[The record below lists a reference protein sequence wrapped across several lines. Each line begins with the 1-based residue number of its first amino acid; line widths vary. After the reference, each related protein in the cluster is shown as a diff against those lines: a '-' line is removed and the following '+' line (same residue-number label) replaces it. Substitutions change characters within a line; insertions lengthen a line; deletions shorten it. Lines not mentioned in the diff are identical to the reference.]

1 MAGVELQ
8 GRLVACRRKNVRS
21 NRDVGESQM
30 NLQNKTIVI
39 TGGAQGLG
47 LEMARMCAAEGAKLA
62 LIDMNADQLA
72 AAKAE
77 LGSKTTVQTYIAN
90 VANEQQVEATF
101 AQIDSDFNG
110 IDGLINNAGILR
122 DGLLLKY
129 KDGELQSKMSLAQFQ
144 SVIDVN
150 LTGVFLCGREA
161 AAAMVKRGTK
171 GVIINMSSVARAGN
185 MGQTNYAA
193 SKAGVV
199 AMTVTWARELGRFGI
214 RVGAIAPGVIRTAMT
229 DAMKPEA
236 RDRLEKMKPV
246 GRLGEASEIAHTAKY
261 IFENDFFTGRVVE
274 VDGGISM

>member
-1 MAGVELQ
+1 
-8 GRLVACRRKNVRS
+8 
-21 NRDVGESQM
+21 M
-30 NLQNKTIVI
+30 NLKDKVIVI

-47 LEMARMCAAEGAKLA
+47 LEMARMCADNGAALA
-62 LIDMNADQLA
+62 LIDMNAEQLDA
-72 AAKAE
+72 AAAE
-77 LGSKTTVQTYIAN
+77 LRGCSVRVETYAAN
-90 VANEQQVEATF
+90 VADEASVEQTF
-101 AQIDSDFNG
+101 QAIAADFGG

-129 KDGELQSKMSLAQFQ
+129 KDGVLTGKMPLQQFQ

-161 AAAMVKRGTK
+161 AALMVQAGRK
-171 GVIINMSSVARAGN
+171 GVIINMSSVARGGN

-199 AMTVTWARELGRFGI
+199 AMTVTWARELGRYGI

-236 RDRLEKMKPV
+236 RERLVAMKPV
-246 GRLGEASEIAHTAKY
+246 GRLGEAAEIAHTAKY

-274 VDGGISM
+274 IDGGISM

>member
-1 MAGVELQ
+1 
-8 GRLVACRRKNVRS
+8 
-21 NRDVGESQM
+21 M
-30 NLQNKTIVI
+30 NLKDKVIVI

-47 LEMARMCAAEGAKLA
+47 LEMARMCADNGAALA
-62 LIDMNADQLA
+62 LIDMNAEQLA
-72 AAKAE
+72 AAATE
-77 LGSKTTVQTYIAN
+77 LRATGVRVETYAAN
-90 VANEQQVEATF
+90 VADETSVEQTF
-101 AQIDSDFNG
+101 AAIAADFGG

-129 KDGELQSKMSLAQFQ
+129 KDGVLTGKMPLQQFQ

-161 AAAMVKRGTK
+161 AALMVQTGRK
-171 GVIINMSSVARAGN
+171 GVIINMSSVARGGN

-199 AMTVTWARELGRFGI
+199 AMTVTWARELGRYGI

-236 RDRLEKMKPV
+236 RDRLVAMKPV
-246 GRLGEASEIAHTAKY
+246 GRLGEAAEIAHTAKY

-274 VDGGISM
+274 IDGGISM

>member
-1 MAGVELQ
+1 
-8 GRLVACRRKNVRS
+8 
-21 NRDVGESQM
+21 M
-30 NLQNKTIVI
+30 NLKDKTIVV

-47 LEMARMCAAEGAKLA
+47 LEMARMLAAQGSHLA
-62 LIDMNADQLA
+62 LLDMNAEQLD

-77 LGSKTTVQTYIAN
+77 LAASGVTVRTYVCN
-90 VANEQQVEATF
+90 VANEESVETTF
-101 AQIDSDFNG
+101 TSIAADFG
-110 IDGLINNAGILR
+110 AIDGLINNAGILR
-122 DGLLLKY
+122 DGLLLKV
-129 KDGELQSKMSLAQFQ
+129 KDGELVSKMSYQQFQ

-161 AAAMVKRGTK
+161 AALMVKTGRK
-171 GVIINMSSVARAGN
+171 GVIINMSSVARSGN

-199 AMTVTWARELGRFGI
+199 AMTVTWARELGRYGI

-236 RDRLEKMKPV
+236 RDRLVAMKPV
-246 GRLGEASEIAHTAKY
+246 GRLGEAAEIAHTAKY

>member
-1 MAGVELQ
+1 
-8 GRLVACRRKNVRS
+8 
-21 NRDVGESQM
+21 M
-30 NLQNKTIVI
+30 NLKDKTIVI

-62 LIDMNADQLA
+62 LLDMNPEQLA

-77 LGSKTTVQTYIAN
+77 LAKLTRVETYVAN
-90 VANEQQVEATF
+90 VADEAQVEATF
-101 AQIDSDFNG
+101 AQIDADFNG

-122 DGLLLKY
+122 DGLLLKV
-129 KDGELQSKMSLAQFQ
+129 KDGELVAKMPLQQFQ

-161 AAAMVKRGTK
+161 AALMVKHGRK

-199 AMTVTWARELGRFGI
+199 AMTVTWARELGRYGI

-236 RDRLEKMKPV
+236 RERLEKMKPV
-246 GRLGEASEIAHTAKY
+246 GRLGEAAEIAHTAKY

-274 VDGGISM
+274 IDGGISF

>member
-1 MAGVELQ
+1 MAGVEPQ
-8 GRLVACRRKNVRS
+8 GWLVACRSKSVRS
-21 NRDVGESQM
+21 AGDYGESQM

-47 LEMARMCAAEGAKLA
+47 LEMARMCANEGAKLA

-77 LGSKTTVQTYIAN
+77 LGANTTVQTYIAN
-90 VANEQQVEATF
+90 VANEQQVESTF

-161 AAAMVKRGTK
+161 AAVMVKRGTK
-171 GVIINMSSVARAGN
+171 GVIINMSSVARGGN

-274 VDGGISM
+274 IDGGISM

>member
-1 MAGVELQ
+1 
-8 GRLVACRRKNVRS
+8 
-21 NRDVGESQM
+21 M
-30 NLQNKTIVI
+30 NLKDKTIVI

-62 LIDMNADQLA
+62 LVDMNPEQLA

-77 LGSKTTVQTYIAN
+77 LSAQTQVAVYVAN
-90 VANEQQVEATF
+90 VADEAQVEATF
-101 AQIDSDFNG
+101 AQIDADFNG

-122 DGLLLKY
+122 DGLLLKV
-129 KDGELQSKMSLAQFQ
+129 KDGELVAKMPLQQFQ

-161 AAAMVKRGTK
+161 AALMVKHGRK

-199 AMTVTWARELGRFGI
+199 AMTVTWARELGRYGI

-236 RDRLEKMKPV
+236 RERLEKMKPV
-246 GRLGEASEIAHTAKY
+246 GRLGEAAEIAHTAKY

-274 VDGGISM
+274 IDGGISF

>member
-1 MAGVELQ
+1 
-8 GRLVACRRKNVRS
+8 
-21 NRDVGESQM
+21 M
-30 NLQNKTIVI
+30 NLKDKTVVI

-62 LIDMNADQLA
+62 LLDMNPEQLA

-77 LGSKTTVQTYIAN
+77 LAKQTRVETYVAN
-90 VANEQQVEATF
+90 VADEAQVEATF
-101 AQIDSDFNG
+101 AQIDADFNG

-122 DGLLLKY
+122 DGLLLKV
-129 KDGELQSKMSLAQFQ
+129 KDGELVAKMPLQQFQ

-161 AAAMVKRGTK
+161 AALMVKHGRK

-199 AMTVTWARELGRFGI
+199 AMTVTWARELGRYGI

-236 RDRLEKMKPV
+236 RERLEKMKPV
-246 GRLGEASEIAHTAKY
+246 GRLGEAAEIAHTAKY

-274 VDGGISM
+274 IDGGISF